1 LSTPL
6 VSLLLEARGHRGG
19 MIGLMGATPALA
31 SLIGAAALP
40 WVMRHLPADL
50 LLFIGLGLT
59 ALGLM
64 PMGLTTSLPAWFA
77 MRFVF
82 GLGLGTVFV
91 ITEAWISRIAP
102 EDKRGRLIG
111 LYGTVLAIGFAAGSG
126 MLGVTGT
133 AGGAPFVAAGA
144 LIVIAVVPLFW

>member
-1 LSTPL
+1 
-6 VSLLLEARGHRGG
+6 LL
-19 MIGLMGATPALA
+19 
-31 SLIGAAALP
+31 GAALLP

-64 PMGLTTSLPAWFA
+64 PMGLTASVPVWFA
-77 MRFVF
+77 LRFVF

-111 LYGTVLAIGFAAGSG
+111 LYGTVLAIGFAGGSG
-126 MLGVTGT
+126 VLGLTGT
-133 AGGAPFVAAGA
+133 AGAAPFLAAGA
-144 LIVIAVVPLFW
+144 LIAIAGLPLLWLRRSPP